1 MKCFTVGVALLF
13 CLSNAHLA
21 NATAI
26 YDFSL
31 PENGSVSAFDIQ
43 LVFPDLLQPQGLLV
57 IPVTSPEVA
66 SLTFNTPGFTPGGS
80 VIGLEITPSATL
92 FGVALF
98 NAAAEPLLLTVAYP
112 ADFFLFNRT
121 PGATGTFSSVA
132 GNVASALP
140 LATSTPV
147 GTLSVTTS
155 VPEPSTLILGVRSI
169 RCCSISASREKR
181 LAIIDLEILSTA
193 LRVRFDHDLVQGPGL
208 LPSRRSSNFR
218 STLALS
224 SRHVRARRSSSSG
237 RRTGRDH

>member
-98 NAAAEPLLLTVAYP
+98 NAAAEPLLFTVAYP

-121 PGATGTFSSVA
+121 PGTIGTFSSVA

-140 LATSTPV
+140 LATGTPV
-147 GTLSVTTS
+147 ATLSVTTS
-155 VPEPSTLILGVRSI
+155 VPEPSTLILLASGVFGVAVFR
-169 RCCSISASREKR
+169 RRAKR
-181 LAIIDLEILSTA
+181 DL
-193 LRVRFDHDLVQGPGL
+193 
-208 LPSRRSSNFR
+208 RSSILR
-218 STLALS
+218 S
-224 SRHVRARRSSSSG
+224 
-237 RRTGRDH
+237 

>member
-13 CLSNAHLA
+13 CLSSANLAH
-21 NATAI
+21 ATAI

-121 PGATGTFSSVA
+121 PGTTGTFSSVA

-155 VPEPSTLILGVRSI
+155 VPEPSTLILLASGVFGVAVFR
-169 RCCSISASREKR
+169 R
-181 LAIIDLEILSTA
+181 LRAAIQNA
-193 LRVRFDHDLVQGPGL
+193 V
-208 LPSRRSSNFR
+208 
-218 STLALS
+218 
-224 SRHVRARRSSSSG
+224 
-237 RRTGRDH
+237 

>member
-13 CLSNAHLA
+13 CLSSAHLA

-98 NAAAEPLLLTVAYP
+98 NAAAEPLLFTVAYP

-121 PGATGTFSSVA
+121 PGTIGTFSSVA

-140 LATSTPV
+140 LATGTPV

-155 VPEPSTLILGVRSI
+155 VPEPSTLILLASGVFGVSVFRRRAKEIRDHRS
-169 RCCSISASREKR
+169 RDPATSMVVHPATHQTCQC
-181 LAIIDLEILSTA
+181 LY
-193 LRVRFDHDLVQGPGL
+193 
-208 LPSRRSSNFR
+208 
-218 STLALS
+218 
-224 SRHVRARRSSSSG
+224 RHRSSSCVAGNVSESLTG
-237 RRTGRDH
+237 LCDKPARRR

>member
-1 MKCFTVGVALLF
+1 MRTNRSQAKGTNMKCFTVGVALLF
-13 CLSNAHLA
+13 CLSSASLAH
-21 NATAI
+21 ATAI

-98 NAAAEPLLLTVAYP
+98 NAAAEPLLFTVAYP

-121 PGATGTFSSVA
+121 PGTTGTFSSVA

-155 VPEPSTLILGVRSI
+155 VPEPSTLILLASGVFGVAVFR
-169 RCCSISASREKR
+169 RRAKR
-181 LAIIDLEILSTA
+181 DL
-193 LRVRFDHDLVQGPGL
+193 
-208 LPSRRSSNFR
+208 RSSILR
-218 STLALS
+218 S
-224 SRHVRARRSSSSG
+224 
-237 RRTGRDH
+237 